1 MTGHQEIKNHEN
13 HEQNTVTVPNFDVGS
28 SVNFSRVSFQALQ
41 IASEQNNNDVS
52 ASNVPNHSSIEEAF
66 EVRQPSSCSAAYT
79 ASEIAVQSEVK
90 NERAEELSSDVLD
103 KDSFLENEHD
113 DCVIEESPEDNHN
126 MSEQNLKDE
135 DKNIWS
141 RDTSAIE
148 ENDPK
153 DNHNTSEH
161 NLKEGNESVV
171 SHDTSAVEENDPKD
185 NHTTSEQNLNAGNKS
200 FLSHDT
206 SVIEENDPK
215 DNHITSQQNLKERN
229 TSVVSHDTSAVEEND
244 PKDNHTTS
252 EENLKEGNKSVVSHH
267 TSAVEKDDQEAA
279 VFSTTKLREEDR
291 GSADGQEEDLEALVK
306 LTTIHATALVHIGII
321 QVDAIESASIKIG

>member
-1 MTGHQEIKNHEN
+1 
-13 HEQNTVTVPNFDVGS
+13 
-28 SVNFSRVSFQALQ
+28 VSFQALQ
-41 IASEQNNNDVS
+41 FSSEQNNNKVS

-185 NHTTSEQNLNAGNKS
+185 NHTTSE
-200 FLSHDT
+200 
-206 SVIEENDPK
+206 
-215 DNHITSQQNLKERN
+215 
-229 TSVVSHDTSAVEEND
+229 
-244 PKDNHTTS
+244 
-252 EENLKEGNKSVVSHH
+252 ENLKEGNKSVVSHH

-279 VFSTTKLREEDR
+279 VFSTKLREEDR
-291 GSADGQEEDLEALVK
+291 GSAEGQEEDLEALVK

>member
-52 ASNVPNHSSIEEAF
+52 ASNVPNHCNIKEAF

-79 ASEIAVQSEVK
+79 ASEIAVQSEVN
-90 NERAEELSSDVLD
+90 NERAEELSSD
-103 KDSFLENEHD
+103 
-113 DCVIEESPEDNHN
+113 
-126 MSEQNLKDE
+126 
-135 DKNIWS
+135 
-141 RDTSAIE
+141 DTSAIE

-185 NHTTSEQNLNAGNKS
+185 NHM
-200 FLSHDT
+200 
-206 SVIEENDPK
+206 
-215 DNHITSQQNLKERN
+215 
-229 TSVVSHDTSAVEEND
+229 
-244 PKDNHTTS
+244 
-252 EENLKEGNKSVVSHH
+252 
-267 TSAVEKDDQEAA
+267 
-279 VFSTTKLREEDR
+279 
-291 GSADGQEEDLEALVK
+291 
-306 LTTIHATALVHIGII
+306 
-321 QVDAIESASIKIG
+321 